1 MLVAAVAV
9 AVVAVASGCGDDDDE
24 ASAEDQVCDAWSDV
38 RGALDDV
45 VTDVQD
51 ANFGEASDD
60 LSTAGDAVDE
70 MVTAVEELGQ
80 DQREALAPEV
90 DTLQSD
96 VAALQ
101 DAQDLEELSTGVD
114 TVTSQ
119 AQVVIDDITDTM
131 SCD

>member
-9 AVVAVASGCGDDDDE
+9 AVVASGCGDDDDE

-45 VTDVQD
+45 VADVQD

>member
-1 MLVAAVAV
+1 LLVAAVAV
-9 AVVAVASGCGDDDDE
+9 AMVAVASGCGDDDE
-24 ASAEDQVCDAWSDV
+24 ASAEDEVCDAWSDV

-60 LSTAGDAVDE
+60 LSTAGDALDDL
-70 MVTAVEELGQ
+70 VTAVEELGQ